1 MSSAVF
7 SDIQYKAS
15 AGQVNLDQAQ
25 GIVECFVAGIGNKD
39 SVGDVCATGAFTKS
53 LMRRKPRVVW
63 GHNWNDPIGKVLEI
77 YEVAPSDPRLPGK
90 MRSAG
95 IGGLYAKVQFNLN
108 SEKGREAFANVAF
121 FGEEQEWSIG
131 YKTLRAQF
139 DQGSQ
144 ANILY
149 EVELYEVSPVLHGA
163 NQLTGTISVKS
174 DEKGGMIPMMTS
186 PMGMPDMYGQP
197 KPVSTIERKL
207 EEELSARLGMP
218 VKILKMEDGVVHFSR
233 DGEQG
238 EPSDYK
244 CRYHMG
250 DDGVFMFGR
259 PERYESP
266 TARPVQRMPM
276 GMPTKPMTTQN
287 PLVPVVVPSAVP
299 GASPSSPPMVRFNY
313 QGTGAPTPGANPKVV
328 DEERDLAEA
337 LIRITRRYGK
347 FNEDSTGV
355 WAGYKPP
362 AENPVA
368 KIGVKCANC
377 ILYEGEGKCKIIAMA
392 VEPEGKC
399 RFAVIPDGV
408 VTMGPIQKMNYDMER
423 EEEEVKWL
431 EDIEAKHPR
440 EFLDGSARIALRRN
454 WVKREE
460 SKSLFRIDEYSEK
473 SLNRFPDI
481 GYVLPV
487 SPEKA
492 FEVKQ
497 LLDPIISYHM
507 VDSYVEDGGIVF
519 TNGVTKEFIEAVSE
533 AASPVFFQQEKALG
547 RSVSGKIRNSSRGLT
562 ARFNPKAWDGDN
574 DGLVQEGTAFE
585 RPAVPGVNDYAS
597 RGRVDTRRAT
607 EAFENQQQSQAGEK
621 PAARGL
627 SSGGEQS
634 DGASKKLDDILKDM
648 DDRWDTDSSRE
659 KFGEY
664 LDTLDPDE
672 LEDARSN
679 IAAQMRKDQASARND
694 GLLSEDVINN
704 DFDSLVE
711 SLKSEYGMDAVE
723 AENEAGRM
731 LEAADAYVA
740 RRENYLAADEDIA
753 RRLKGPKPKK
763 SKEGLSSGGGKWNG
777 ERPEREDLVPGA
789 DLSGADLS
797 NIDLS
802 LINLENANLERAD
815 LSGSDLRRASLFGA
829 VLKNANMSDAN
840 LSGADLNFADM
851 ERANL
856 DGANLNNATLSGA
869 FLGGASLR
877 RANLRGANMAGA
889 NLTGKRGLSSG
900 GEWTKTQNGYEM
912 DAPDIEGVYD
922 VYKTDDGKFIV
933 TRYSDAARNGG
944 QDTQEYEHDKEFSS
958 LAAVKKWVDKNYA
971 EAANE
976 YGLEDEDDDDGGGL
990 SSGAK
995 PSGEASDKEIFDFR
1009 MDGNS
1014 LDEAAEKFNMTREK
1028 VRAAEMRRASELR
1041 KSGSGLSSGSRRD
1054 NRKRKI
1060 SKFRESN
1067 EYLGD
1072 VDEVLD
1078 RFEDR
1083 GVTGGIDSLLA
1094 KEDIE
1099 WPGFDAEEEEL
1110 MAYRE
1115 AREKMLEERGFRP
1128 LGEELRDGFVE
1139 DLGNGPSDSK
1149 QYIKDLPG
1157 YGNRLFL
1164 HRGNYEKMTTDFAR
1178 NPDGK
1183 FGKDANLG
1191 DGWYMEKLVFDD
1203 YEGMYSDEPDF
1214 DTAGVVGP
1222 FNSEDEAIDWWMEN
1236 GDNEDNPS
1244 GLSSGAG
1251 ADDMPNYENSKKLA
1265 DLISQSPKP
1274 ERSDYDYTQDGGNI
1288 PTEEQKDV
1296 IDAVMEG
1303 ADVVVGALAGS
1314 GKTSTLVSLAKRLKR
1329 QKPGSKKTYVA
1340 FNKTAARD
1348 ARRRFRDTG
1357 TAVRTL
1363 DSVTY
1368 GWYRAQGKEEAAHV
1382 KARYELN
1389 DGATGTPNRPKDI
1402 TTKFKVKGLVI
1413 DGDSVDADDV
1423 SRIAKQAVDM
1433 YEISSDDTL
1442 LPSHFSFKDVAIDD
1456 VPKELMS
1463 LANAIWQSRT
1473 DAKDSNGM
1481 QLSNNTMTKL
1491 FALANPSFSGGEAIP
1506 GQNIE
1511 LMLFDESQDLN
1522 PVWSGLI
1529 QKQDVQKVIVG
1540 DPNQAIYSFR
1550 GAKNEMDV
1558 LAGNTEYTLPLTDV
1572 FRFNDKIAGPG
1583 NRVLRLFGIMFG
1595 RMYGRGG
1602 EKGEVVEA
1610 NSMTDAGMIL
1620 ARTNAGVIKAILREL
1635 DNPTS
1640 PGKPR
1645 VVGTTAR
1652 AYAELESFVDS
1663 WKYIVGGGSQGT
1675 ARRPKKMHKELEE
1688 YDNINEIQDAVNKGT
1703 ASQKTKTLFNLGLEH
1718 SIADLERVLG
1728 NVEIWSPGEDGEDYG
1743 FDLPDSFESG
1753 DIGTFGDAEYE
1764 ITEDSIIF
1772 SGETFPI
1779 KDYIKRSGG
1788 AWKDGKGPWQF
1799 SASTPEEREKFFSN
1813 LLDVLDNGA
1822 SGASIED
1829 YDFGDTSPGSS
1840 GNFGDIKYGKK
1851 GEVKK
1856 PTTFTVAGSGVTL
1869 NNLPFIKTGDAVDKR
1884 LRDIGFTP
1892 KQVNGVWG
1900 RVLPTRGMSEDE
1912 IKESLQAA
1920 YRAVKL
1926 GSDGDLKPY
1935 SQISPEGE
1943 IDEIIKAA
1951 EDKLAQ
1957 GKVPDNKIK
1966 GLQYA
1971 LDTYKRL
1978 GYLRNSEWDK
1988 IEKQAGMKR
1997 PKKAIDVKI
2006 LTAHLAKGLEDD
2018 NVQLWN
2024 DFWGPVRNPKTGKYE
2039 WPDQEHMN
2047 VIYVALTR
2055 ARKKLDMGS
2064 AAWILDYTS
2073 EEDEL
2078 PNAPGEREGLSS
2090 GRAKRTVG
2098 EVAKRK
2104 PFSEEE
2110 RQAFRD
2116 GVRTRAQTIAGKRKG
2131 SAPGDM
2137 DGVRGN
2143 SNNRARRRGLSSGRT
2158 LTPEEK
2164 RILKEEEAARLP
2176 RGDAGRAGG
2185 GGGGG
2190 GFNPY
2195 GGTDFGD
2202 EEDDSNK
2209 GRATSASAIVSAKET
2224 GWGTFKDGEFSL
2236 SEAVKRRLGPGR
2248 FDLSLGS
2255 MAFNEGRLPGDP
2267 WMLRADNL
2275 RAIFRVKTPAT
2286 KNEDSQ
2292 IVQLSDK
2299 QIASILGIKES
2310 DVQKWDDPDSGI
2322 PEIVVMELLEARD
2335 DSAPLFQSIF
2345 GGYEQGTPS
2354 SQIRKIWGFRA
2365 APAWVDRVTG
2375 KKLSREEFDFA
2386 KENNEKE
2393 FFEGLILPDLEMD
2406 IAEDLSSNPEFY
2418 SDADRE
2424 ISEEIAKITASA
2436 EAKKTLAEANNR
2448 RNFSLA
2454 LLGRYLGILDEGG
2467 LASKKRA
2474 GGKDK
2479 ANDKADEG
2487 NYSQFAKALK
2497 ALGWPLEEV
2506 TYNSWL
2512 DLGIPSDKVDQLVD
2526 FIRDAGY
2533 PEASVSGIFGADLAI
2548 IDELP
2553 LKFIARER
2561 VEKILVEQGLS
2572 EDEIKKVFSYA
2583 FSDIDK
2589 DGKPKRLPTS
2599 YQEFLTYKENKKKAK
2614 AAGTVYSPAGKAAQ
2628 RFTDEELDRAT
2639 AYINKKLTENGKPE
2653 LTKEQIF
2660 QIKKVDTRGMKIRGV
2675 TAANTEILEGLGVST
2690 EKLESQDETVKRELQ
2705 EFTGPKEVPQFMP
2718 GGPQKMMLTDIARMS
2733 SAELLESIN
2742 EHEKWI
2748 EDNDLGEQYVKKDT
2762 NIYYRQIDRLRA
2774 RLDTINEVM
2783 SNPDAYRKPKQMDG
2797 SESDAVFAARVAR
2810 RNEDADAIEAM
2821 ERRSSGLSSGAG
2833 PSRKTP
2839 SAKDVSDFVSLAT
2852 QRGKASGALSDSDLT
2867 PPIYMVNDETKNAH
2881 FTDIGQRQFSR
2892 LKNALRAREVLAD
2905 MFSEIADNPNMTVD
2919 DLGNTNIDKPQQ
2931 AIDSIKRLD
2940 GYIDSIV
2947 DQMNKIEIQARRE
2960 QEEMK
2965 KMEKSQK
2972 RVFEMLDSLTSGR
2985 EDPTDAELE
2994 LEQDLEMT
3002 LRGLDGGMKDSQSAL
3017 DNQYGPLLEMRKRM
3031 LEAVSGSQGF
3041 SRNRKKIRTKGANAL
3056 SIKQLVNVQ

>member
-90 MRSAG
+90 MRAAG

-186 PMGMPDMYGQP
+186 PMGMPDTYGQP
-197 KPVSTIERKL
+197 KPGSEIERKL
-207 EEELSARLGMP
+207 EEELSVRLGTP

-266 TARPVQRMPM
+266 VAKPVQRMPM
-276 GMPTKPMTTQN
+276 GMPSKPMTTQN

-313 QGTGAPTPGANPKVV
+313 QGTGAPTPGTNPKVV

-337 LIRITRRYGK
+337 LIRITKRYGK

-355 WAGYKPP
+355 WAGYKSP

-431 EDIEAKHPR
+431 EEIEAKHPR

-473 SLNRFPDI
+473 SLNRAPDA

-607 EAFENQQQSQAGEK
+607 EAFEAQQQGQAGEK
-621 PAARGL
+621 PVARGL
-627 SSGGEQS
+627 SSGGDSS
-634 DGASKKLDDILKDM
+634 DGASKKLDDILNDM

-679 IAAQMRKDQASARND
+679 IAAQMRKDQASANND
-694 GLLSEDVINN
+694 GLLSEDVMNN

-711 SLKSEYGMDAVE
+711 SLKSEYDMDAVE

-763 SKEGLSSGGGKWNG
+763 SKEGLSSG
-777 ERPEREDLVPGA
+777 
-789 DLSGADLS
+789 
-797 NIDLS
+797 
-802 LINLENANLERAD
+802 
-815 LSGSDLRRASLFGA
+815 
-829 VLKNANMSDAN
+829 
-840 LSGADLNFADM
+840 
-851 ERANL
+851 
-856 DGANLNNATLSGA
+856 
-869 FLGGASLR
+869 
-877 RANLRGANMAGA
+877 
-889 NLTGKRGLSSG
+889 
-900 GEWTKTQNGYEM
+900 
-912 DAPDIEGVYD
+912 
-922 VYKTDDGKFIV
+922 
-933 TRYSDAARNGG
+933 
-944 QDTQEYEHDKEFSS
+944 
-958 LAAVKKWVDKNYA
+958 A
-971 EAANE
+971 EV
-976 YGLEDEDDDDGGGL
+976 
-990 SSGAK
+990 
-995 PSGEASDKEIFDFR
+995 SDKEIFDFR

-1014 LDEAAEKFNMTREK
+1014 LDEAVEKFNMTREK
-1028 VRAAEMRRASELR
+1028 IRAAEMRRASELR

-1054 NRKRKI
+1054 NRKQKI

-1072 VDEVLD
+1072 VDEVVD

-1115 AREKMLEERGFRP
+1115 AREKMLEERGIRP

-1164 HRGNYEKMTTDFAR
+1164 HRGNYEGMTTDFAR

-1203 YEGMYSDEPDF
+1203 YEGRYSNEPDF

-1251 ADDMPNYENSKKLA
+1251 ADDMPNYENSKKLF
-1265 DLISQSPKP
+1265 DLINQSKKP
-1274 ERSDYDYTQDGGNI
+1274 QRSDYDYAQDGGNT
-1288 PTEEQKDV
+1288 PTEEQKDI

-1329 QKPGSKKTYVA
+1329 EKPRDKKTYVA

-1368 GWYRAQGKEEAAHV
+1368 GWYKSQGKEEAAHI
-1382 KARYELN
+1382 KNRFSLN
-1389 DGATGTPNRPKDI
+1389 KGATGTPNIAKDI
-1402 TTKFKVKGLVI
+1402 TRKFKVNGLVI
-1413 DGDSVDADDV
+1413 DGNNVDADDV
-1423 SRIAKQAVDM
+1423 SRIAKQAVDAF
-1433 YEISSDDTL
+1433 EISADETL
-1442 LPSHFSFKDVAIDD
+1442 LPSHFSLGGVKIDD
-1456 VPKELMS
+1456 VPQELMS
-1463 LANAIWQSRT
+1463 LADGIWKSRT
-1473 DAKDSNGM
+1473 NTTDPDGM
-1481 QLSNNTMTKL
+1481 QFTNNTMTKL
-1491 FALANPSFSGGEAIP
+1491 FALANPSFSNGEAIP
-1506 GQNIE
+1506 GQEIN
-1511 LMLFDESQDLN
+1511 MMMFDESQDLN
-1522 PVWSGLI
+1522 PVWSGI
-1529 QKQDVQKVIVG
+1529 IKKQDVQKIIVG
-1540 DPNQAIYSFR
+1540 DPNQAIYGFR

-1558 LAGNTEYTLPLTDV
+1558 LSDEAQYTLPLTDV
-1572 FRFNDKIAGPG
+1572 FRFNEKIAGPG
-1583 NRVLRLFGIMFG
+1583 NRVLSLFGIKSGRMFG
-1595 RMYGRGG
+1595 RGDA
-1602 EKGEVVEA
+1602 KGEVVEPG
-1610 NSMTDAGMIL
+1610 SMTNAGMIL
-1620 ARTNAGVIKAILREL
+1620 CRTNAQVIKETLREL
-1635 DNPTS
+1635 DNPST
-1640 PGKPR
+1640 PGNPR

-1652 AYAELESFVDS
+1652 AYDELESFIDS
-1663 WKYIVGGGSQGT
+1663 WAYLIGGGSSGT
-1675 ARRPKKMHKELEE
+1675 RRRPRNMHPDLQE
-1688 YDNINEIQDAVNKGT
+1688 YDNLQELQDSVNTGT
-1703 ASQKTKTLFNLGLEH
+1703 ASQKAKTLLNLGFNNSLD
-1718 SIADLERVLG
+1718 DLERVLG
-1728 NVEIWSPGEDGEDYG
+1728 NIQIWSPGEDDEATT
-1743 FDLPDSFESG
+1743 FDLPDSFDAG

-1764 ITEDSIIF
+1764 VTENEIIF
-1772 SGETFPI
+1772 SGDTFPI
-1779 KDYIKRSGG
+1779 KDYIKKSGANWRDG
-1788 AWKDGKGPWQF
+1788 AWKI
-1799 SASTPEEREKFFSN
+1799 SASTPEERENAFSN
-1813 LLDVLDNGA
+1813 LLDVLENGA
-1822 SGASIED
+1822 SVDD
-1829 YDFGDTSPGSS
+1829 YDFGNVSPGSN
-1840 GNFGDIKYGKK
+1840 GNFGDIKDK
-1851 GEVKK
+1851 GK
-1856 PTTFTVAGSGVTL
+1856 PTTFAVSGSGVTL
-1869 NNLPFIKTGDAVDKR
+1869 NNLPFIKKGDNRDEQ
-1884 LRDIGFTP
+1884 LRALGFVP

-1900 RVLPTRGMSEDE
+1900 RVLPTRGMSEEE
-1912 IKESLQAA
+1912 IKESLQSA
-1920 YRAVKL
+1920 YRVIK
-1926 GSDGDLKPY
+1926 GELKPY
-1935 SQISPEGE
+1935 SQMFEESE
-1943 IDEIIKAA
+1943 IDEIIQAA
-1951 EDKLAQ
+1951 ENKIAQ
-1957 GKVPDNKIK
+1957 GKVPEDKLN

-1971 LDTYKRL
+1971 LDKYKRV
-1978 GYLRNSEWDK
+1978 GYLRRREWDN
-1988 IEKQAGMKR
+1988 IEKQAKMKR
-1997 PKKAIDVKI
+1997 PKKEIDVKV
-2006 LTAHLAKGLEDD
+2006 LTAHLAKGLEEDD
-2018 NVQLWN
+2018 VQLAD
-2024 DFWGPVRNPKTGKYE
+2024 DFWGPTRNPKTGKYE

-2055 ARKKLDMGS
+2055 AKKRLDMGS

-2073 EEDEL
+2073 EDDEL

-2104 PFSEEE
+2104 PFTEEE

-2116 GVRTRAQTIAGKRKG
+2116 GVRTRAQTIPGKRRG

-2137 DGVRGN
+2137 DGARGN
-2143 SNNRARRRGLSSGRT
+2143 ANNRARRRGLSSGSEPTGERE
-2158 LTPEEK
+2158 LTNAERRRLDEETTQF
-2164 RILKEEEAARLP
+2164 ISQGSADLP
-2176 RGDAGRAGG
+2176 TGGR
-2185 GGGGG
+2185 G

-2195 GGTDFGD
+2195 GGSDYG
-2202 EEDDSNK
+2202 EEEPRTRGRGPAAPVRVAKSNE
-2209 GRATSASAIVSAKET
+2209 R
-2224 GWGTFKDGEFSL
+2224 GWGTVANGKFTPRTGIKN
-2236 SEAVKRRLGPGR
+2236 RMGR

-2255 MAFNEGRLPGDP
+2255 MAFNDGRQPGDP
-2267 WMLRADNL
+2267 WMLSTDRLRKIFTDSNGEQLPDN
-2275 RAIFRVKTPAT
+2275 V
-2286 KNEDSQ
+2286 
-2292 IVQLSDK
+2292 
-2299 QIASILGIKES
+2299 IASILGLKEADIK
-2310 DVQKWDDPDSGI
+2310 KWDEPGSGI
-2322 PEIVVMELLEARD
+2322 PEIVVNELLELRD
-2335 DSAPLFQSIF
+2335 GALELGGGAYGRGSAN
-2345 GGYEQGTPS
+2345 
-2354 SQIRKIWGFRA
+2354 SQIRKLWGFRA
-2365 APAWVDRVTG
+2365 APAWVDNMSGMRLTQ
-2375 KKLSREEFDFA
+2375 EEFDFTRD
-2386 KENNEKE
+2386 NSEKE
-2393 FFEGLILPDLEMD
+2393 FFKGFIVPDLED
-2406 IAEDLSSNPEFY
+2406 DFTQDLPLGV
-2418 SDADRE
+2418 SD
-2424 ISEEIAKITASA
+2424 SGSVTGEEIAQRTASA
-2436 EAKKTLAEANNR
+2436 QEKKTLTEANNR
-2448 RNFSLA
+2448 ENFTLG
-2454 LLGRYLGILDEGG
+2454 LLGRYLGIIGENGTVEKGDYPKFVE
-2467 LASKKRA
+2467 
-2474 GGKDK
+2474 
-2479 ANDKADEG
+2479 
-2487 NYSQFAKALK
+2487 ALK
-2497 ALGWPLEEV
+2497 ALGWPLEESV
-2506 TYNSWL
+2506 YKSWL
-2512 DLGIPSDKVDQLVD
+2512 DSGIPSDKVDQLVD

-2533 PEASVSGIFGADLAI
+2533 PEASVSGIFGADLAV

-2553 LKFIARER
+2553 LKFLAKER
-2561 VEKILVEQGLS
+2561 AEKILVEQGLP
-2572 EDEIKKVFSYA
+2572 ENEIKNIFSYA
-2583 FSDIDK
+2583 FSGISD

-2599 YQEFLTYKENKKKAK
+2599 YSEFLSYKESKKKAK
-2614 AAGTVYSPAGKAAQ
+2614 AAGEVYSPPGKAAQ
-2628 RFTDEELDRAT
+2628 RFTNEELDRAT
-2639 AYINKKLTENGKPE
+2639 TYINKRLAENGKPE

-2660 QIKKVDTRGMKIRGV
+2660 QIKKVDTQGMKARGASAV
-2675 TAANTEILEGLGVST
+2675 NTEILEGLGVST
-2690 EKLESQDETVKRELQ
+2690 EKPEAQSGRIREVT
-2705 EFTGPKEVPQFMP
+2705 EFMP
-2718 GGPQKMMLTDIARMS
+2718 GGPQKMNLADIARMS
-2733 SAELLESIN
+2733 SAELSESIN
-2742 EHEKWI
+2742 EHEKWVA
-2748 EDNDLGEQYVKKDT
+2748 DNDLGAQNVDPRKNVY
-2762 NIYYRQIDRLRA
+2762 NRQIERLTA
-2774 RLDTINEVM
+2774 RRDLINEVM
-2783 SNPDAYRKPKQMDG
+2783 SDPDGYRNPARFTAIG
-2797 SESDAVFAARVAR
+2797 ESDDEYDARLAR
-2810 RNEDADAIEAM
+2810 LRAQADEVEAIEAGK
-2821 ERRSSGLSSGAG
+2821 RSSGLSSGAG

-2839 SAKDVSDFVSLAT
+2839 SAKEVSDFVSLST

-2867 PPIYMVNDETKNAH
+2867 PPIYMVNDEAKNAH
-2881 FTDIGQRQFSR
+2881 FTDIGQRQFSK

-2919 DLGNTNIDKPQQ
+2919 DLGNTDIDKPQQ

-3031 LEAVSGSQGF
+3031 LEAVSSSQGF

>member
-7 SDIQYKAS
+7 NDIQYKAS

-186 PMGMPDMYGQP
+186 PMGMPDTYGQP
-197 KPVSTIERKL
+197 KPGSDIERKL
-207 EEELSARLGMP
+207 EEELSVRLGTP

-266 TARPVQRMPM
+266 VAKPVQRMPM
-276 GMPTKPMTTQN
+276 GMPSKPMTTQN
-287 PLVPVVVPSAVP
+287 PFVPVVVPSAVP

-313 QGTGAPTPGANPKVV
+313 QGTGAPTPGTNPKVV

-337 LIRITRRYGK
+337 LIRITKRYGK

-355 WAGYKPP
+355 WAGYKSP

-431 EDIEAKHPR
+431 EEIEAKHPR

-473 SLNRFPDI
+473 SLNSAPDA

-607 EAFENQQQSQAGEK
+607 EAFEAQQQGQAAKK

-711 SLKSEYGMDAVE
+711 SLKSEYEMDAVE

-763 SKEGLSSGGGKWNG
+763 SKEGLSSGG
-777 ERPEREDLVPGA
+777 
-789 DLSGADLS
+789 
-797 NIDLS
+797 
-802 LINLENANLERAD
+802 
-815 LSGSDLRRASLFGA
+815 
-829 VLKNANMSDAN
+829 
-840 LSGADLNFADM
+840 
-851 ERANL
+851 
-856 DGANLNNATLSGA
+856 
-869 FLGGASLR
+869 
-877 RANLRGANMAGA
+877 
-889 NLTGKRGLSSG
+889 
-900 GEWTKTQNGYEM
+900 EWTKTQDGYEM

-944 QDTQEYEHDKEFSS
+944 QDTQEYEHDKEFST
-958 LAAVKKWVDKNYA
+958 LAAAKKWVEKDYAEAANEYGLEDDDEDDGGGLSSGGEWTKNADGYEMDAPDIEGVYDVYKTDDGKFIVTRYSDYNRNGGQDAQEYEHDKEFSTLAAAKKWVEKDYA

-976 YGLEDEDDDDGGGL
+976 YGLEDEDDEDGGGL

-1060 SKFRESN
+1060 SKFRESS

-1110 MAYRE
+1110 EAYRE
-1115 AREKMLEERGFRP
+1115 AREKMLEERGIRP
-1128 LGEELRDGFVE
+1128 LGEELRDGFFE

-1274 ERSDYDYTQDGGNI
+1274 ERSDYDYTQDGGNT

-1314 GKTSTLVSLAKRLKR
+1314 GKTSTLVSLARRLKR
-1329 QKPGSKKTYVA
+1329 EKPGSKKTYVA

-1368 GWYRAQGKEEAAHV
+1368 GWYRSQGKEQAAHV

-1402 TTKFKVKGLVI
+1402 TRKFKVKGLVI
-1413 DGDSVDADDV
+1413 DGNNVDADDV

-1433 YEISSDDTL
+1433 YELSADETL

-1456 VPKELMS
+1456 VPQELMS

-1473 DAKDSNGM
+1473 DAKDSDGM
-1481 QLSNNTMTKL
+1481 QFSNNTMTKL

-1602 EKGEVVEA
+1602 GKGEVVEA

-1635 DNPTS
+1635 DNPTTA
-1640 PGKPR
+1640 KPR

-1652 AYAELESFVDS
+1652 AYAELESFIDS
-1663 WKYIVGGGSQGT
+1663 WKYIIGGGSQGT

-1688 YDNINEIQDAVNKGT
+1688 YDNINEIQDAINKGT

-1718 SIADLERVLG
+1718 SVNDLERVLG
-1728 NVEIWSPGEDGEDYG
+1728 NIEIWTPGEDGEDYG

-1764 ITEDSIIF
+1764 ITENKIIF

-1788 AWKDGKGPWQF
+1788 GWDGTSWSF

-2024 DFWGPVRNPKTGKYE
+2024 DFWGPVRNSKTGKYD

-2104 PFSEEE
+2104 PFTEEE

-2116 GVRTRAQTIAGKRKG
+2116 GVRTRAQTISGKRRG

-2143 SNNRARRRGLSSGRT
+2143 SNNRARRRGLSSGRK
-2158 LTPEEK
+2158 LTPDEQ

-2202 EEDDSNK
+2202 EEDSTNK
-2209 GRATSASAIVSAKET
+2209 RRGTSASAIVSAKET
-2224 GWGTFKDGEFSL
+2224 GWGTFNKDDEFSL
-2236 SEAVKRRLGPGR
+2236 SEAAKRRLGPGR

-2255 MAFNEGRLPGDP
+2255 MAFNEGRRPGDP
-2267 WMLRADNL
+2267 WMLRASKL
-2275 RAIFRVKTPAT
+2275 RAIFRVKKPAT
-2286 KNEDSQ
+2286 KNEDAK

-2299 QIASILGIKES
+2299 QIASILGITES
-2310 DVQKWDDPDSGI
+2310 YLQKWDDPDAGI
-2322 PEIVVMELLEARD
+2322 PEIVVTELLEARD
-2335 DSAPLFQSIF
+2335 DSISMAQTMF
-2345 GGYEQGTPS
+2345 GGYEEGSPG

-2365 APAWVDRVTG
+2365 APAWIDKLTKARVS
-2375 KKLSREEFDFA
+2375 KEEFDFA

-2393 FFEGLILPDLEMD
+2393 FFEGSILPELELD
-2406 IAEDLSSNPEFY
+2406 IPVDLSSSPDY
-2418 SDADRE
+2418 SGLENE
-2424 ISEEIAKITASA
+2424 ISEEIDRMIASA
-2436 EAKKTLAEANNR
+2436 QAKKTLAEAIDKK
-2448 RNFSLA
+2448 NFSIA

-2467 LASKKRA
+2467 LASKKKA

-2487 NYSQFAKALK
+2487 NYPQFAKALK

-2512 DLGIPSDKVDQLVD
+2512 KDGIPSNKADQLVD
-2526 FIRDAGY
+2526 LIRDAGY
-2533 PEASVSGIFGADLAI
+2533 PEASISGIFGADLAI

-2561 VEKILVEQGLS
+2561 MEKILTEQGLS
-2572 EDEIKKVFSYA
+2572 EDVIKNIFSYA
-2583 FSDIDK
+2583 FSEIDPK
-2589 DGKPKRLPTS
+2589 NGKLKRNTNSYGDFLS
-2599 YQEFLTYKENKKKAK
+2599 YQKSKREKK
-2614 AAGTVYSPAGKAAQ
+2614 AAGEVYSPPGKAFE

-2639 AYINKKLTENGKPE
+2639 AYINDKLAKNGKPE

-2675 TAANTEILEGLGVST
+2675 TAVNKEILEGLGVST

-2705 EFTGPKEVPQFMP
+2705 EFTGPKEVVQFMP
-2718 GGPQKMMLTDIARMS
+2718 GGPQKIGLANIARMS

-2748 EDNDLGEQYVKKDT
+2748 EDNDLGEQYVKKDS

-2797 SESDAVFAARVAR
+2797 SESDAEFAARVAR

-2919 DLGNTNIDKPQQ
+2919 DLGNTDIDKPQQ

-3031 LEAVSGSQGF
+3031 LEAVSSSQGF

>member
-1 MSSAVF
+1 M
-7 SDIQYKAS
+7 
-15 AGQVNLDQAQ
+15 
-25 GIVECFVAGIGNKD
+25 
-39 SVGDVCATGAFTKS
+39 
-53 LMRRKPRVVW
+53 
-63 GHNWNDPIGKVLEI
+63 
-77 YEVAPSDPRLPGK
+77 
-90 MRSAG
+90 
-95 IGGLYAKVQFNLN
+95 
-108 SEKGREAFANVAF
+108 
-121 FGEEQEWSIG
+121 
-131 YKTLRAQF
+131 
-139 DQGSQ
+139 
-144 ANILY
+144 
-149 EVELYEVSPVLHGA
+149 
-163 NQLTGTISVKS
+163 
-174 DEKGGMIPMMTS
+174 
-186 PMGMPDMYGQP
+186 
-197 KPVSTIERKL
+197 
-207 EEELSARLGMP
+207 
-218 VKILKMEDGVVHFSR
+218 
-233 DGEQG
+233 
-238 EPSDYK
+238 
-244 CRYHMG
+244 
-250 DDGVFMFGR
+250 
-259 PERYESP
+259 
-266 TARPVQRMPM
+266 
-276 GMPTKPMTTQN
+276 
-287 PLVPVVVPSAVP
+287 
-299 GASPSSPPMVRFNY
+299 
-313 QGTGAPTPGANPKVV
+313 
-328 DEERDLAEA
+328 
-337 LIRITRRYGK
+337 IRITRRYGK

-431 EDIEAKHPR
+431 EEIEAKHPR

-473 SLNRFPDI
+473 SLNRAPDA

-607 EAFENQQQSQAGEK
+607 EAFEAQQQSQAAKK

-634 DGASKKLDDILKDM
+634 DGASKKLDDILKGM

-711 SLKSEYGMDAVE
+711 SLKSEYEMDAVE

-763 SKEGLSSGGGKWNG
+763 SKEGLSSGG
-777 ERPEREDLVPGA
+777 
-789 DLSGADLS
+789 
-797 NIDLS
+797 
-802 LINLENANLERAD
+802 
-815 LSGSDLRRASLFGA
+815 
-829 VLKNANMSDAN
+829 
-840 LSGADLNFADM
+840 
-851 ERANL
+851 
-856 DGANLNNATLSGA
+856 
-869 FLGGASLR
+869 
-877 RANLRGANMAGA
+877 
-889 NLTGKRGLSSG
+889 
-900 GEWTKTQNGYEM
+900 EWTKTQDGYEM

-933 TRYSDAARNGG
+933 TRYSDYNRNGG
-944 QDTQEYEHDKEFSS
+944 QDAQEYEHDKEFST
-958 LAAVKKWVDKNYA
+958 LAAAKKWVEKDYA

-976 YGLEDEDDDDGGGL
+976 YGLEDDDEDDGGGLSSGSADYDKSFRRNGWKKDGDKWKKGNWEIEATGPNSLSARNIRDGEGVEQDKGEEVSALRHLNQFERILRGSDDENFDDDGGGL

-1014 LDEAAEKFNMTREK
+1014 LEEAAEKFNMTREK

-1060 SKFRESN
+1060 SKFRESS

-1110 MAYRE
+1110 EAYRE
-1115 AREKMLEERGFRP
+1115 AREKMLEERGIRP
-1128 LGEELRDGFVE
+1128 IGEELRDGFVE

-1274 ERSDYDYTQDGGNI
+1274 QRSDYDYTQDGGNT

-1314 GKTSTLVSLAKRLKR
+1314 GKTSTLVSLARRLKR
-1329 QKPGSKKTYVA
+1329 EKPRDKKTYVA

-1368 GWYRAQGKEEAAHV
+1368 GWYRSQGKEQAAHV
-1382 KARYELN
+1382 KARYNLN
-1389 DGATGTPNRPKDI
+1389 EGATGTPNRPKDI
-1402 TTKFKVKGLVI
+1402 TRKFKVKGLVI
-1413 DGDSVDADDV
+1413 DGNNVDADDV

-1456 VPKELMS
+1456 VPQELMS
-1463 LANAIWQSRT
+1463 LANAIWNSRT
-1473 DAKDSNGM
+1473 NAADPDGM

-1506 GQNIE
+1506 GQEIN
-1511 LMLFDESQDLN
+1511 LMMFDESQDLN

-1529 QKQDVQKVIVG
+1529 QKQDIQKVIVG

-1572 FRFNDKIAGPG
+1572 FRFNDKIAAMG
-1583 NRVLRLFGIMFG
+1583 NRVLSLFGIKNG
-1595 RMYGRGG
+1595 RMYGRGDA
-1602 EKGEVVEA
+1602 KGEVVEP
-1610 NSMTDAGMIL
+1610 NSMIDAGMIL
-1620 ARTNAGVIKAILREL
+1620 ARTNAGVIRAILEEL

-1675 ARRPKKMHKELEE
+1675 ARRPKNMHPELEE
-1688 YDNINEIQDAVNKGT
+1688 YDNIKEIQDAVNNGT
-1703 ASQKTKTLFNLGLEH
+1703 ASQKTKTLFNLGVNN
-1718 SIADLERVLG
+1718 SINDLERVLG
-1728 NVEIWSPGEDGEDYG
+1728 NIEIWTPGEDGEDSG
-1743 FDLPDSFESG
+1743 FDLPESFEVG
-1753 DIGTFGDAEYE
+1753 DLGTFGDAEYE
-1764 ITEDSIIF
+1764 ITEDEIIF
-1772 SGETFPI
+1772 TGETLPI
-1779 KDYIKRSGG
+1779 KDYIKRIG
-1788 AWKDGKGPWQF
+1788 ATWKDNGPWKF
-1799 SASTPEEREKFFSN
+1799 KASTPEEREKAFSN
-1813 LLDVLDNGA
+1813 LLNFLENGD

-1840 GNFGDIKYGKK
+1840 GNFGDLKYGKK

-1856 PTTFTVAGSGVTL
+1856 PTTFTVSSSGVTL
-1869 NNLPFIKTGDAVDKR
+1869 NNLPFIGKGDAVDKQF
-1884 LRDIGFTP
+1884 RDIGFVP

-1912 IKESLQAA
+1912 IKESLQSA
-1920 YRAVKL
+1920 YRAIKL
-1926 GSDGDLKPY
+1926 GSSGDLKPF

-1951 EDKLAQ
+1951 EEKLAR
-1957 GKVPDNKIK
+1957 GRVPENKIK

-2006 LTAHLAKGLEDD
+2006 LTAHLAKGLEEDD
-2018 NVQLWN
+2018 VRLWN
-2024 DFWGPVRNPKTGKYE
+2024 DFWGPVRNPETGKYE

-2055 ARKKLDMGS
+2055 AKKRLDMGS

-2073 EEDEL
+2073 EDDEL

-2104 PFSEEE
+2104 PFTEEE

-2116 GVRTRAQTIAGKRKG
+2116 GVRTRAQTISGKRRG

-2143 SNNRARRRGLSSGRT
+2143 SNNRARRRGLSSGRK
-2158 LTPEEK
+2158 LTSEE
-2164 RILKEEEAARLP
+2164 RSRLDEETTQFISQSSADLP
-2176 RGDAGRAGG
+2176 LSGRGRGG

-2190 GFNPY
+2190 GGGLNPY

-2202 EEDDSNK
+2202 EEDDSTNK
-2209 GRATSASAIVSAKET
+2209 KRGTSASAIVSAKET
-2224 GWGTFKDGEFSL
+2224 GWGTFNKDGEFSL

-2375 KKLSREEFDFA
+2375 KKLSREEFEFA

-2418 SDADRE
+2418 SDVDRE

-2436 EAKKTLAEANNR
+2436 EAKKTLAEAIDR
-2448 RNFSLA
+2448 KNFSVA

-2474 GGKDK
+2474 VGQGT
-2479 ANDKADEG
+2479 ANREADEG
-2487 NYSQFAKALK
+2487 NYPQFAKALK

-2506 TYNSWL
+2506 TYNGWL
-2512 DLGIPSDKVDQLVD
+2512 KDGIPSDKVDQLVD

-2561 VEKILVEQGLS
+2561 MEKILTEQGLS
-2572 EDEIKKVFSYA
+2572 EDVIKNIFSYA
-2583 FSDIDK
+2583 FSEIDPE
-2589 DGKPKRLPTS
+2589 DGKPKRLTTS
-2599 YQEFLTYKENKKKAK
+2599 YKEFLAYKEKKKKAK
-2614 AAGTVYSPAGKAAQ
+2614 AEGTVYSSAGKVAQ

-2675 TAANTEILEGLGVST
+2675 TAANTEILESLGVST
-2690 EKLESQDETVKRELQ
+2690 EKPEAQSRRPREVT
-2705 EFTGPKEVPQFMP
+2705 EFMP
-2718 GGPQKMMLTDIARMS
+2718 GGPQRMKISDITRMS
-2733 SAELLESIN
+2733 SNELSESIN

-2748 EDNDLGEQYVKKDT
+2748 ADNDLGAQNVDPMK
-2762 NIYYRQIDRLRA
+2762 NIYNWQIERLTARRDLINYVMSDPDGYRNPA
-2774 RLDTINEVM
+2774 RLTAI
-2783 SNPDAYRKPKQMDG
+2783 G
-2797 SESDAVFAARVAR
+2797 ESDDEYDARLARVRATVD
-2810 RNEDADAIEAM
+2810 EIEAIEAGK
-2821 ERRSSGLSSGAG
+2821 RSSGLSSGAG

-2867 PPIYMVNDETKNAH
+2867 PPIYMVNDKTKNAH

-2919 DLGNTNIDKPQQ
+2919 DLGNTDIDKPQQ

-2940 GYIDSIV
+2940 GYINSIV

-3017 DNQYGPLLEMRKRM
+3017 DNQYGPLLEIRKQM
-3031 LEAVSGSQGF
+3031 LEAVSSSQGF